1 MRDLAQLCRDNTWQY
16 PTAGLWWEYA
26 VRRRLK
32 AFKPSWSS
40 AGCPGNVLGRSCWS
54 NSQNLSG
61 GAVHSTVICNTLYG
75 IQYVELRESEACSS
89 TRLHEAYQP
98 QQKCIQFRFCRSFF
112 TFSIW
117 LLHFSLG
124 LELLMD
130 FEQRPE
136 LLLTVPLASTPPSAC
151 CARSA
156 W

>member
-1 MRDLAQLCRDNTWQY
+1 MQLEGASMHSNHPDQ
-16 PTAGLWWEYA
+16 
-26 VRRRLK
+26 
-32 AFKPSWSS
+32 
-40 AGCPGNVLGRSCWS
+40 VLDALEMSLGDPVGQ
-54 NSQNLSG
+54 NSQNLSQ
-61 GAVHSTVICNTLYG
+61 GAVHSTVICNRLYG
-75 IQYVELRESEACSS
+75 IQHVELREPEVSSS

-98 QQKCIQFRFCRSFF
+98 RQKCIQFRFCRGFV

-130 FEQRPE
+130 FKQRPE